1 MGTSRSRRQVLLGS
15 VAALAAP
22 GLARAAGLGFDPKQQ
37 GSLLNPQLGT
47 SVADPLKS
55 LLPGGT
61 VELAQFVN
69 SLMGLESSAKT
80 LRLPSSPLSLS
91 GTAIPTSLD
100 GLYQFAMPRLVA
112 LVDRAEKIDPS
123 FADQAGGL
131 LAKLHSTQHVLPT
144 LLNSLL
150 KQDAPIRPL
159 MFQESGDEPLTLP
172 MPASLE
178 IPEHQI
184 PAIEPPPDQTV
195 FAIKRSLKYPDL
207 ADDYAAMFKAATLR
221 PENAEAANWHLT
233 MMRQSR
239 ERYEAAG
246 KRTGVPWYFIAATHG
261 LEASFNFR
269 AHFHNGDFPLTRR
282 TRQVPA
288 GRPLVWLPPSS
299 WEDSTVDALKLMGF
313 AGADDWSLP
322 RTLYRLEAY
331 NGFGYRRIGRATPY
345 LWSFSNLYE
354 RGKYVADGTFNAN
367 ARSQQCGAALML
379 KLLSDAGDIWLG

>member
-1 MGTSRSRRQVLLGS
+1 MGASRSRRQVLLGS

-22 GLARAAGLGFDPKQQ
+22 GMACAAGLFDPKQQ
-37 GSLLNPQLGT
+37 GSLFKPQLGT
-47 SVADPLKS
+47 TVAEPLKA

-69 SLMGLESSAKT
+69 SLMGLENSAKT
-80 LRLPSSPLSLS
+80 LSLPSSPLSLS
-91 GTAIPTSLD
+91 GTSIPTSLD

-112 LVDRAEKIDPS
+112 LVDRAEKINPG

-178 IPEHQI
+178 IPEQQI

-195 FAIKRSLKYPDL
+195 FTIKRSLKYPDL